1 MNKKGF
7 TLIELLAVITIMGI
21 LMLVAIPAVS
31 RTIENSRRDT
41 FADNVATY
49 INTVRNAV
57 LADELKCGTTTTDGD
72 GNKTFTTTF
81 NTVSA
86 TPDGTYFVVID
97 TTSQNTQDMM
107 ESVAKSSWGNADLEG
122 YVAWAKDQGNTSYYA
137 FISDISGHGM
147 AREQAELEIG
157 RSTVYP
163 NIEAQ
168 TCGKNADNTDKPC
181 TRAPKTGPTA
191 QKVTGATQLLEC
203 VIK

>member
-57 LADELKCGTTTTDGD
+57 LADELKCGTTTTDGS
-72 GNKTFTTTF
+72 GNKTFTTTY

-86 TPDGTYFVVID
+86 TPDGTYYVVID

-107 ESVAKSSWGNADLEG
+107 ESVAKSSWGNAELKG

-137 FISDISGHGM
+137 FISDVSGHGM

-163 NIEAQ
+163 NITAQ
-168 TCGKNADNTDKPC
+168 RCGGTDSDPVMCTGANT
-181 TRAPKTGPTA
+181 TGPAA
-191 QKVTGATQLLEC
+191 QKVSGATQLLEC